1 MPLSAVIWANPEF
14 VSGDYLNR
22 TFISECSNTESIGK
36 NGEASPCISLTQA
49 RRIIHTALWH
59 FNRFIP
65 YKPAQKLKT
74 AFDSTFILCA
84 LDRLLCALSH

>member
-1 MPLSAVIWANPEF
+1 MF
-14 VSGDYLNR
+14 
-22 TFISECSNTESIGK
+22 ECLNTESIGK

-65 YKPAQKLKT
+65 YKPAQKLKS
-74 AFDSTFILCA
+74 AFTSEFIHCA
-84 LDRLLCALSH
+84 SDRLLYALSQ